1 MSSRSRTRSQRPQK
15 ISIVLKHERKYL
27 VFLSSSR
34 KWSFP
39 SIFLSS
45 DKSNIE
51 CIIEFLNEMHIDDY
65 NKPTYSSTKYN
76 TKIYVCDIYKMPN
89 ISGLSY
95 KWIDEREITKL
106 DNTESN
112 TILKSFFKK
121 NTKNVRN
128 KKRMEILKPTKLEK
142 HDYESVR
149 SIIEKRNY
157 EHYEHYEHY
166 VYEECDYETVKSVLD
181 FLELEKF
188 DKDNKINQSEYDCET
203 VKSVLDFLE
212 M

>member
-1 MSSRSRTRSQRPQK
+1 MSYSRTRSRSQRPQK
-15 ISIVLKHERKYL
+15 ISIALKYERKYL
-27 VFLSSSR
+27 VFLSSSK

-39 SIFLSS
+39 TIFLS

-51 CIIEFLNEMHIDDY
+51 SITDFLNEMNIDDY
-65 NKPTYSSTKYN
+65 DKPIYSSTKYN

-89 ISGLSY
+89 ISYPSY
-95 KWIDEREITKL
+95 KWLNEREIMKL

-112 TILKSFFKK
+112 TILKSFLKK

-128 KKRMEILKPTKLEK
+128 KKKMELKPTKLEK
-142 HDYESVR
+142 HDYESVK

-157 EHYEHYEHY
+157 EECEES
-166 VYEECDYETVKSVLD
+166 EECKECNYETVKSVLE

-188 DKDNKINQSEYDCET
+188 DKDNKFKYSEYDCET